1 MSKAD
6 KEVAPAHPVA
16 AAEAPKCSVC
26 GQSTG
31 ELPGKAG
38 PARWHAACESAR
50 PDVIAKVKA
59 RAGATG

>member
-1 MSKAD
+1 MSKVE
-6 KEVAPAHPVA
+6 KEVTPVKPAAV
-16 AAEAPKCSVC
+16 EAPKCSVC

-38 PARWHAACESAR
+38 PARWHAECEKAR